1 MYYETLTD
9 EEWKKAVQKIHA
21 DRQAYLAKKKAEE
34 QVKKVKK

>member
-21 DRQAYLAKKKAEE
+21 NRQAFLVKKKDEE
-34 QVKKVKK
+34 QAKKVKK